1 MITSAMLV
9 SLLLE
14 SSVVFPSWAVT
25 AGRTAAKPKI
35 ESDAATAANITLLFI
50 DARNAL
56 FY

>member
-1 MITSAMLV
+1 
-9 SLLLE
+9 LLLE